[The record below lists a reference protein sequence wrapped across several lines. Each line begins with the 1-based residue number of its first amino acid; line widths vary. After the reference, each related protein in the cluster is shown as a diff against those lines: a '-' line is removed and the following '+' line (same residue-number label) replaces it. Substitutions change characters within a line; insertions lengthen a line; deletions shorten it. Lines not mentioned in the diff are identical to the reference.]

1 MSKRMIINEEQ
12 LDSVTGGKITYTWD
26 GSQGSLGMNG
36 VNKYILLDKNAFIK
50 VYNEMS
56 SDYNDAEI
64 IRALR
69 EQHIIVKP

>member
-36 VNKYILLDKNAFIK
+36 VNKYILLDKNAIIK

-69 EQHIIVKP
+69 EKHIIVKP

>member
-36 VNKYILLDKNAFIK
+36 VNKYILLDKNAIIK